1 MNEGGESNANEIR
14 FGSGMN
20 INDHY
25 QFESAPTYLPNNQDT
40 YLRCVFNILSLSTG
54 VFPNSFEVLIGITL
68 YLHLILKKTIHNL
81 NNGEGKLRAYRFRSF
96 KI

>member
-25 QFESAPTYLPNNQDT
+25 QFESAPTYLPNN
-40 YLRCVFNILSLSTG
+40 
-54 VFPNSFEVLIGITL
+54 
-68 YLHLILKKTIHNL
+68 
-81 NNGEGKLRAYRFRSF
+81 
-96 KI
+96 